1 MPNRSS
7 DPRAATEVHCHSTAV
22 AQRELNF
29 PLTLLAC
36 HTSCDGA
43 VDLVCQPVLTSYTLL
58 LEHGI
63 KVFLSACRLILQGGI
78 ALVNVLVHHIGLGRG
93 AEHIRQSQVNG
104 LVSPCLFEGQVHILR
119 GASYDIHR
127 STLTLG
133 DACDALYIFALDEQA
148 HTLLALVAD
157 DLLGGKGLVP
167 DGEGAEVKVSACRLH
182 ELGEAI
188 EVTACSVVVDGDD
201 GIVFALGERTDDVL
215 DTLLHL
221 GVGALDGIELD
232 RTSILPCVH
241 RADGTPTHTD
251 AVVVPTEEDDF
262 FARLGSTL
270 LRITA
275 AGIAHATSEHNDLV
289 EAVGRC
295 GVLPFVLEGQ
305 HRTADEWLT
314 ELVPEVARPIRSLR
328 QDLARSLVEP
338 RTSSTVL
345 LCRAICCGARVA
357 GHIDGRPSQGDTGTS
372 ASHTVTDLPTRTCGS
387 PVEGLYG
394 RGEVMRLCLEAQ
406 HAVDGLADEEVRLIT
421 RGRSELLQILWPID
435 EGYIILVGG
444 DQVIGVGS
452 AGILDHREEATLFLL
467 TIEDEGATE
476 DLMTAV
482 LAIDLREAEEFAV
495 CQGTPQT
502 LAELLKVGNLL
513 LAQSQS
519 LRLIVGT

>member
-1 MPNRSS
+1 M
-7 DPRAATEVHCHSTAV
+7 
-22 AQRELNF
+22 
-29 PLTLLAC
+29 
-36 HTSCDGA
+36 
-43 VDLVCQPVLTSYTLL
+43 
-58 LEHGI
+58 
-63 KVFLSACRLILQGGI
+63 
-78 ALVNVLVHHIGLGRG
+78 LVHHIGLGRG

-148 HTLLALVAD
+148 HTLLTLVTD
-157 DLLGGKGLVP
+157 DFLGGKGLVS

-201 GIVFALGERTDDVL
+201 GVVLALGERTDDVL

-232 RTSILPCVH
+232 GTSILPCVH
-241 RADGTPTHTD
+241 GADGAATHTD
-251 AVVVPTEEDDF
+251 AVVVPTEQDDF

-314 ELVPEVARPIRSLR
+314 ELVPEVARPIGGLR

-338 RTSSTVL
+338 RTRSTVL
-345 LCRAICCGARVA
+345 LPRTILRRAWVA

-387 PVEGLYG
+387 PVEGFYG
-394 RGEVMRLCLEAQ
+394 RGEVMRLGLEAQ
-406 HAVDGLADEEVRLIT
+406 HAIDGLADEEVRLIT
-421 RGRSELLQILWPID
+421 RGRSKLLQLLRAID
-435 EGYIILVGG
+435 EGYIILVG
-444 DQVIGVGS
+444 
-452 AGILDHREEATLFLL
+452 
-467 TIEDEGATE
+467 
-476 DLMTAV
+476 
-482 LAIDLREAEEFAV
+482 
-495 CQGTPQT
+495 
-502 LAELLKVGNLL
+502 
-513 LAQSQS
+513 
-519 LRLIVGT
+519 

>member
-7 DPRAATEVHCHSTAV
+7 DPRVATEVHRHSTAV
-22 AQRELNF
+22 AQGELNF

-36 HTSCDGA
+36 HTPCDGA
-43 VDLVCQPVLTSYTLL
+43 VDLVRQPVLTSYTLL
-58 LEHGI
+58 LEDGI
-63 KVFLSACRLILQGGI
+63 EILLYARSLVLQGGI
-78 ALVNVLVHHIGLGRG
+78 ALVDVLVHHIGLGRR

-104 LVSPCLFEGQVHILR
+104 LVSPSLFEGQVHILR

-148 HTLLALVAD
+148 HTLLTLVTD
-157 DLLGGKGLVP
+157 DFLGGKGLIP
-167 DGEGAEVKVSACRLH
+167 DGEGTEVKVSTSRLH

-188 EVTACSVVVDGDD
+188 EVTACPVVVDGDD
-201 GIVFALGERTDDVL
+201 GVVLALGERTDDVL

-221 GVGALDGIELD
+221 GVRALDGIELD

-241 RADGTPTHTD
+241 RANGAPTHTD
-251 AVVVPTEEDDF
+251 AVVISAEEDDF
-262 FARLGSTL
+262 FAWLGSTL

-275 AGIAHATSEHNDLV
+275 AGIAHTTSKHNDLV
-289 EAVGRC
+289 EAVGQC
-295 GVLPFVLEGQ
+295 GILPFVLKGQ
-305 HRTADEWLT
+305 HRTADERLT

-338 RTSSTVL
+338 RTRSTVL
-345 LCRAICCGARVA
+345 LCRAIYCSARVA

-394 RGEVMRLCLEAQ
+394 RGEVMRLSLETQ

-421 RGRSELLQILWPID
+421 RGRSELLQLLRPID

-467 TIEDEGATE
+467 TIEDEGTPE

-495 CQGTPQT
+495 GQGTPQT

-519 LRLIVGT
+519 LRFIVGT